1 LDRYEV
7 RRLPS
12 ADPVRDL
19 EKIRS
24 YCEANR
30 IDQAILGSGSARK
43 GGGYDF
49 RLVVYNRQKDSIT
62 VDRKGSSTG
71 ALDMFD
77 VTDALVA
84 SLLDGLSGT
93 HLLFGSL
100 AVQSSPAGAT
110 VAVNGKTVGTAP
122 LSLRG
127 LPVGAVE
134 ITAELEGHEAA
145 RATLMIVDGDTTNA
159 SLSLPRSTGTLAL
172 VVPKDAVVEA
182 KSAEIGQKELT
193 GAGGTELPTGDYEVQ
208 ASCPGLPAVST
219 RVTITR
225 GFSAQ
230 LLPWTKGY
238 LDVQA
243 VPAGALIVVDGVER
257 GVAPLVVETEPGPL
271 HKVELKLPKYETY

>member
-1 LDRYEV
+1 
-7 RRLPS
+7 
-12 ADPVRDL
+12 
-19 EKIRS
+19 
-24 YCEANR
+24 
-30 IDQAILGSGSARK
+30 GSGSARK

-49 RLVVYNRQKDSIT
+49 RLVVYNRQKDSIS

-145 RATLMIVDGDTTNA
+145 KATLMIVDGNTTNA
-159 SLSLPRSTGTLAL
+159 SLSLPRSTGTLA
-172 VVPKDAVVEA
+172 VVEV

-230 LLPWTKGY
+230 L
-238 LDVQA
+238 
-243 VPAGALIVVDGVER
+243 
-257 GVAPLVVETEPGPL
+257 
-271 HKVELKLPKYETY
+271 